1 MKVVR
6 LAWVLTLALMIMPP
20 TTVAQTLEQLWQQGE
35 TAQAQKKYPEA
46 ERIWRQII
54 QLDPN
59 SAVAFSNL
67 CAALFRQNKLDEALI
82 FCQKALALDPKLPE
96 TYNNLGNVLRVQKKL
111 TEAEE
116 MYRRAIELDDKYVR
130 AYNGLGIVLANQK
143 KLTEA
148 EEMYRR
154 ALALDDKDVDVY
166 YNLGNVLRA
175 QKKLTEAEEMYR
187 RALALDDKY
196 VDAYNNLGNVL
207 RDQKKLTE
215 AEEMYRRALALD
227 DKYVPAYNNLG
238 NVLYE
243 QKKLKEAEEMFR
255 RALALD
261 DQFVYAYYNLG
272 NVLSDQKKLTEEEM
286 FRRALAL
293 DDQFVDAYNN
303 LGNVL
308 RDQKKLTEAEEM
320 YRRALALDDQFVY
333 AYNNLGIVLRAQKKL
348 TEAEEMFRRALDLPD
363 DTTGTPTTAHTLAH
377 NNLGRLLQEQ
387 GKLEAAIAEFEKATK
402 IDPQYEFASNNL
414 QEARRLLSLQQQP
427 EQIIALNNT
436 KYLRQEDPLTRI
448 KRSIVKI
455 SVVFTGNAKGTAYG
469 TGYVV
474 KRRGTTVWIITNR
487 HVVVDR
493 DTEQRADNLEN
504 NLEVEPYYG
513 ENLPNLPR
521 DRAKAK
527 ISQITEPQENLD
539 LALLEVTGLP
549 DDISPLTFHQGEIN
563 PQTPISII
571 GHPESKDWSKYEAIT
586 IGIQSSSG
594 NLLIDVSLAV
604 GGSGSPV
611 FDQEMRVIGLMFKT
625 INESQIDSSGIGF
638 AYPIDR
644 VLQKLAQWQVVVP

>member
-67 CAALFRQNKLDEALI
+67 CAALFRQNKLDEAPI
-82 FCQKALALDPKLPE
+82 FCQKALALDPKLPG
-96 TYNNLGNVLRVQKKL
+96 TYNNLG
-111 TEAEE
+111 
-116 MYRRAIELDDKYVR
+116 
-130 AYNGLGIVLANQK
+130 IVLYNQK

-154 ALALDDKDVDVY
+154 ALALDDKNVYAYNGLGAVLANQKKLTEAEEMFRRAIALDDKYVGTY
-166 YNLGNVLRA
+166 YNLGIVLRD
-175 QKKLTEAEEMYR
+175 QKKLKEAEEMYR
-187 RALALDDKY
+187 RALALDDKD
-196 VDAYNNLGNVL
+196 VAVYNNLGL
-207 RDQKKLTE
+207 
-215 AEEMYRRALALD
+215 
-227 DKYVPAYNNLG
+227 
-238 NVLYE
+238 VLYN
-243 QKKLKEAEEMFR
+243 QKKLK
-255 RALALD
+255 
-261 DQFVYAYYNLG
+261 
-272 NVLSDQKKLTEEEM
+272 
-286 FRRALAL
+286 
-293 DDQFVDAYNN
+293 
-303 LGNVL
+303 
-308 RDQKKLTEAEEM
+308 
-320 YRRALALDDQFVY
+320 
-333 AYNNLGIVLRAQKKL
+333 
-348 TEAEEMFRRALDLPD
+348 EAEEMFRRALDLPD
-363 DTTGTPTTAHTLAH
+363 DTTGTPPTAHTIAH
-377 NNLGRLLQEQ
+377 NNLGLLLQEQ

-402 IDPQYEFASNNL
+402 IDPKYEFASNNL

-493 DTEQRADNLEN
+493 DTEQRGD

-521 DRAKAK
+521 DRVVAK
-527 ISQITEPQENLD
+527 IIYITQPQENLD

-549 DDISPLTFHQGEIN
+549 DDISPLTFHQGEIAPN
-563 PQTPISII
+563 TPISII

>member
-54 QLDPN
+54 QLYPN

-82 FCQKALALDPKLPE
+82 FCQKSLALDPKLPE
-96 TYNNLGNVLRVQKKL
+96 TYKNIGNVL
-111 TEAEE
+111 
-116 MYRRAIELDDKYVR
+116 YF
-130 AYNGLGIVLANQK
+130 QK

-154 ALALDDKDVDVY
+154 ALALDDKFVFAY
-166 YNLGNVLRA
+166 NNLGNVLRA
-175 QKKLTEAEEMYR
+175 QNKLTEAEEMYR
-187 RALALDDKY
+187 RAIALDDKFVFAY
-196 VDAYNNLGNVL
+196 NNLGNVLWDQNKLTEAEEMYRRAIALDDKFVYAYNGLGNVLRAQKKPTEAEEMYRRAIALDDKFVDAYNGLGNVLWDQNKLTEAEEMYRRAIALDDQYVYAYNGLGNVL

-215 AEEMYRRALALD
+215 AEEMYRRAIALD
-227 DKYVPAYNNLG
+227 DK
-238 NVLYE
+238 
-243 QKKLKEAEEMFR
+243 
-255 RALALD
+255 
-261 DQFVYAYYNLG
+261 FVYAYNGLG
-272 NVLSDQKKLTEEEM
+272 I
-286 FRRALAL
+286 
-293 DDQFVDAYNN
+293 
-303 LGNVL
+303 VL
-308 RDQKKLTEAEEM
+308 RAQNKLTEAEEM
-320 YRRALALDDQFVY
+320 YRRALS
-333 AYNNLGIVLRAQKKL
+333 
-348 TEAEEMFRRALDLPD
+348 LPD
-363 DTTGTPTTAHTLAH
+363 DTSATPTTAHTLAH
-377 NNLGRLLQEQ
+377 NNLGLLLQEQ

-402 IDPQYEFASNNL
+402 IDPKFEFAGNNL

-436 KYLRQEDPLTRI
+436 KYLPQEDRLTRI

-493 DTEQRADNLEN
+493 DTEQRGD

-521 DRAKAK
+521 DRVVAK

-625 INESQIDSSGIGF
+625 INESQIDSPGIGF

>member
-6 LAWVLTLALMIMPP
+6 LAWVLTLALVIMPP

-82 FCQKALALDPKLPE
+82 FCQKSLALDPKLPE
-96 TYNNLGNVLRVQKKL
+96 T
-111 TEAEE
+111 
-116 MYRRAIELDDKYVR
+116 
-130 AYNGLGIVLANQK
+130 YNGLGIVLANQK

-148 EEMYRR
+148 EEMFRR
-154 ALALDDKDVDVY
+154 ALALDDKYVRAY
-166 YNLGNVLRA
+166 NNLGNVLRA
-175 QKKLTEAEEMYR
+175 QKKLKEAEEMYR
-187 RALALDDKY
+187 RALALDDKF
-196 VDAYNNLGNVL
+196 VPAYYNLGNVL
-207 RDQKKLTE
+207 YDQKKLTE
-215 AEEMYRRALALD
+215 AEEMYRRAIALD
-227 DKYVPAYNNLG
+227 DK
-238 NVLYE
+238 
-243 QKKLKEAEEMFR
+243 
-255 RALALD
+255 
-261 DQFVYAYYNLG
+261 
-272 NVLSDQKKLTEEEM
+272 
-286 FRRALAL
+286 
-293 DDQFVDAYNN
+293 FVDAYNG

-308 RDQKKLTEAEEM
+308 WDQKKLTEAEEM
-320 YRRALALDDQFVY
+320 Y
-333 AYNNLGIVLRAQKKL
+333 
-348 TEAEEMFRRALDLPD
+348 RRALDLPD

-402 IDPQYEFASNNL
+402 IDPKFEFASNNL

-427 EQIIALNNT
+427 EQIIALNTT
-436 KYLRQEDPLTRI
+436 KYLPQEDPLTRI

-521 DRAKAK
+521 DRVVAK
-527 ISQITEPQENLD
+527 IIHITQPQENLD

>member
-6 LAWVLTLALMIMPP
+6 LALVLTLALMIMPP

-148 EEMYRR
+148 EEMFRR
-154 ALALDDKDVDVY
+154 ALALDDKYVFAY
-166 YNLGNVLRA
+166 IGLGNVLRA

-187 RALALDDKY
+187 RAIALDDKLVY
-196 VDAYNNLGNVL
+196 AYYGLGIVL
-207 RDQKKLTE
+207 SDQKKLTE

-227 DKYVPAYNNLG
+227 DKYV
-238 NVLYE
+238 
-243 QKKLKEAEEMFR
+243 F
-255 RALALD
+255 
-261 DQFVYAYYNLG
+261 AYYNLG
-272 NVLSDQKKLTEEEM
+272 NLLYDQKKLTEAEEM
-286 FRRALAL
+286 YRRAIAL
-293 DDQFVDAYNN
+293 DDKYVNAYNG
-303 LGNVL
+303 LGIVL

-320 YRRALALDDQFVY
+320 Y
-333 AYNNLGIVLRAQKKL
+333 
-348 TEAEEMFRRALDLPD
+348 RRALDLPD

-377 NNLGRLLQEQ
+377 NGLGLLLQEQ

-402 IDPQYEFASNNL
+402 IDPKFEFTRNNL
-414 QEARRLLSLQQQP
+414 QEAWRLLSLQQQP
-427 EQIIALNNT
+427 EQIIALNTT
-436 KYLRQEDPLTRI
+436 KYLPQEDPLTRI

-469 TGYVV
+469 TGYVI

-493 DTEQRADNLEN
+493 DTEQRGDNLEN

-521 DRAKAK
+521 DRAVAK

-549 DDISPLTFHQGEIN
+549 DDISPLTFHQGEIAPN
-563 PQTPISII
+563 TPISII

>member
-67 CAALFRQNKLDEALI
+67 CAALFGQNKIGEGLI
-82 FCQKALALDPKLPE
+82 FCQKAFDLAPKLPE
-96 TYNNLGNVLRVQKKL
+96 TS
-111 TEAEE
+111 
-116 MYRRAIELDDKYVR
+116 
-130 AYNGLGIVLANQK
+130 
-143 KLTEA
+143 
-148 EEMYRR
+148 
-154 ALALDDKDVDVY
+154 
-166 YNLGNVLRA
+166 YNLRA
-175 QKKLTEAEEMYR
+175 
-187 RALALDDKY
+187 
-196 VDAYNNLGNVL
+196 V
-207 RDQKKLTE
+207 
-215 AEEMYRRALALD
+215 
-227 DKYVPAYNNLG
+227 
-238 NVLYE
+238 
-243 QKKLKEAEEMFR
+243 
-255 RALALD
+255 
-261 DQFVYAYYNLG
+261 
-272 NVLSDQKKLTEEEM
+272 
-286 FRRALAL
+286 
-293 DDQFVDAYNN
+293 
-303 LGNVL
+303 
-308 RDQKKLTEAEEM
+308 
-320 YRRALALDDQFVY
+320 
-333 AYNNLGIVLRAQKKL
+333 
-348 TEAEEMFRRALDLPD
+348 
-363 DTTGTPTTAHTLAH
+363 AH
-377 NNLGRLLQEQ
+377 NDLGRLRQEQ
-387 GKLEAAIAEFEKATK
+387 GNLEAAIAEFEKATK

-436 KYLRQEDPLTRI
+436 EYLRQEDPLTRI

-521 DRAKAK
+521 DRLVAK
-527 ISQITEPQENLD
+527 IIHITQPQENLD

>member
-1 MKVVR
+1 M
-6 LAWVLTLALMIMPP
+6 
-20 TTVAQTLEQLWQQGE
+20 
-35 TAQAQKKYPEA
+35 
-46 ERIWRQII
+46 
-54 QLDPN
+54 
-59 SAVAFSNL
+59 
-67 CAALFRQNKLDEALI
+67 
-82 FCQKALALDPKLPE
+82 
-96 TYNNLGNVLRVQKKL
+96 
-111 TEAEE
+111 
-116 MYRRAIELDDKYVR
+116 
-130 AYNGLGIVLANQK
+130 
-143 KLTEA
+143 
-148 EEMYRR
+148 
-154 ALALDDKDVDVY
+154 
-166 YNLGNVLRA
+166 
-175 QKKLTEAEEMYR
+175 
-187 RALALDDKY
+187 
-196 VDAYNNLGNVL
+196 L

-215 AEEMYRRALALD
+215 AEEMYRRAL
-227 DKYVPAYNNLG
+227 
-238 NVLYE
+238 
-243 QKKLKEAEEMFR
+243 
-255 RALALD
+255 
-261 DQFVYAYYNLG
+261 
-272 NVLSDQKKLTEEEM
+272 
-286 FRRALAL
+286 
-293 DDQFVDAYNN
+293 
-303 LGNVL
+303 
-308 RDQKKLTEAEEM
+308 
-320 YRRALALDDQFVY
+320 
-333 AYNNLGIVLRAQKKL
+333 
-348 TEAEEMFRRALDLPD
+348 DLP
-363 DTTGTPTTAHTLAH
+363 DTTGTPTTTHTLAH

-402 IDPQYEFASNNL
+402 IDPKFEFTRNNL

-427 EQIIALNNT
+427 EQIIALNTT
-436 KYLRQEDPLTRI
+436 KYLPQEDPLTRI

-469 TGYVV
+469 TGYVI

-493 DTEQRADNLEN
+493 DTEQRGDNLEN

-521 DRAKAK
+521 DRAVAK

-644 VLQKLAQWQVVVP
+644 VLQKLAQWQVVVPWKNHLLPST

>member
-1 MKVVR
+1 MR

-96 TYNNLGNVLRVQKKL
+96 TYNNLGLVLYNQKKL

-116 MYRRAIELDDKYVR
+116 MYRRAIALDDKYVD
-130 AYNGLGIVLANQK
+130 AYYNLGNVLSDQK
-143 KLTEA
+143 KLKEA

-154 ALALDDKDVDVY
+154 ALALDDKFAPAY
-166 YNLGNVLRA
+166 YNLGNVLYN
-175 QKKLTEAEEMYR
+175 QKKPTEAEEMYRRALALHNKNVNAYIGLGNVLYDQKKPKEAEEMYR

-196 VDAYNNLGNVL
+196 VYAYYGLGVVL
-207 RDQKKLTE
+207 RAQKKLT
-215 AEEMYRRALALD
+215 
-227 DKYVPAYNNLG
+227 
-238 NVLYE
+238 
-243 QKKLKEAEEMFR
+243 EAEEMFR

-261 DQFVYAYYNLG
+261 DQYVF
-272 NVLSDQKKLTEEEM
+272 
-286 FRRALAL
+286 
-293 DDQFVDAYNN
+293 AYNN
-303 LGNVL
+303 LGVVL
-308 RDQKKLTEAEEM
+308 SDQKKLTEAEEM
-320 YRRALALDDQFVY
+320 YRRALALDDQSVF
-333 AYNNLGIVLRAQKKL
+333 AYNNLGNVLSDQKKL
-348 TEAEEMFRRALDLPD
+348 TEAEEMYRRALDLPD

-402 IDPQYEFASNNL
+402 IDPKFEFASNNL

-436 KYLRQEDPLTRI
+436 KYLPQEDPLTRI

-455 SVVFTGNAKGTAYG
+455 SVIFTGNAKGTAYG

-493 DTEQRADNLEN
+493 DTEQRGD

-521 DRAKAK
+521 DRVVAK
-527 ISQITEPQENLD
+527 IIHITQPQENLD

-563 PQTPISII
+563 PKTRISII

-604 GGSGSPV
+604 GASGSPV
-611 FDQEMRVIGLMFKT
+611 FDKEMRVIGLMVKT
-625 INESQIDSSGIGF
+625 ISESQIDSSGIGF

-644 VLQKLAQWQVVVP
+644 VLQKLAQWQVTVP

>member
-54 QLDPN
+54 QIDPN

-67 CAALFRQNKLDEALI
+67 CAALFRQNKLDEAPI
-82 FCQKALALDPKLPE
+82 FCQKALALDPKLPG
-96 TYNNLGNVLRVQKKL
+96 TYN
-111 TEAEE
+111 T
-116 MYRRAIELDDKYVR
+116 
-130 AYNGLGIVLANQK
+130 LGIVLYYQK

-154 ALALDDKDVDVY
+154 ALALDDKNVYAYNGLGAVLANQKKLTEAEEMFRRAIALDDKYVGTY
-166 YNLGNVLRA
+166 YNLGIVLRD
-175 QKKLTEAEEMYR
+175 QKKLKEAEEMYR
-187 RALALDDKY
+187 RALALDDKFVY
-196 VDAYNNLGNVL
+196 AYYGLGNVL
-207 RDQKKLTE
+207 WDQKKLKE

-227 DKYVPAYNNLG
+227 DKDVAVYNNLG
-238 NVLYE
+238 LVLYN
-243 QKKLKEAEEMFR
+243 QKKLK
-255 RALALD
+255 
-261 DQFVYAYYNLG
+261 
-272 NVLSDQKKLTEEEM
+272 
-286 FRRALAL
+286 
-293 DDQFVDAYNN
+293 
-303 LGNVL
+303 
-308 RDQKKLTEAEEM
+308 
-320 YRRALALDDQFVY
+320 
-333 AYNNLGIVLRAQKKL
+333 
-348 TEAEEMFRRALDLPD
+348 EAEEMFRRALDLPD
-363 DTTGTPTTAHTLAH
+363 DTTGTPPTAHTIAH
-377 NNLGRLLQEQ
+377 NNLGLLLQEQ

-402 IDPQYEFASNNL
+402 IDPKYEFASNNL

-493 DTEQRADNLEN
+493 DTEQRGD

-521 DRAKAK
+521 DRVVAK
-527 ISQITEPQENLD
+527 IIYITQPQENLD

-549 DDISPLTFHQGEIN
+549 DDISPLTFHQGEIAPN
-563 PQTPISII
+563 TPISII

>member
-67 CAALFRQNKLDEALI
+67 CAALFRQNKLDEAPI

-96 TYNNLGNVLRVQKKL
+96 TYNNLGIVLRAQKKLKEAEEMYRRAIALDDKYVDAYNNLGNVLADQKKL

-116 MYRRAIELDDKYVR
+116 MYRRAI
-130 AYNGLGIVLANQK
+130 
-143 KLTEA
+143 
-148 EEMYRR
+148 
-154 ALALDDKDVDVY
+154 ALDDQYVNAY
-166 YNLGNVLRA
+166 Y
-175 QKKLTEAEEMYR
+175 
-187 RALALDDKY
+187 
-196 VDAYNNLGNVL
+196 NLGNVL

-227 DKYVPAYNNLG
+227 DKYVYAYNNLG
-238 NVLYE
+238 IVL
-243 QKKLKEAEEMFR
+243 A
-255 RALALD
+255 
-261 DQFVYAYYNLG
+261 DQN
-272 NVLSDQKKLTEEEM
+272 
-286 FRRALAL
+286 
-293 DDQFVDAYNN
+293 
-303 LGNVL
+303 
-308 RDQKKLTEAEEM
+308 KLTEAEEM
-320 YRRALALDDQFVY
+320 YRRALALDDKDVD
-333 AYNNLGIVLRAQKKL
+333 AYNNLGNVLADQKKL
-348 TEAEEMFRRALDLPD
+348 TEAEEMYRRAIALDDKFVYAYNNLGLVLRDQKKLKEAEEMYRRALDLPD
-363 DTTGTPTTAHTLAH
+363 NTTGTPTTAHTLAH

-402 IDPQYEFASNNL
+402 IDPKFEFASNNL

-436 KYLRQEDPLTRI
+436 KYLPQEDPLTRI

-493 DTEQRADNLEN
+493 DTEQRGD

-521 DRAKAK
+521 DRVVAK
-527 ISQITEPQENLD
+527 IIHITQPEENLD

-563 PQTPISII
+563 PKTRISII

-625 INESQIDSSGIGF
+625 INESQIDSPGIGF

>member
-1 MKVVR
+1 MKVMR

-35 TAQAQKKYPEA
+35 TAQSQKKYPEA

-54 QLDPN
+54 QLEPN

-67 CAALFRQNKLDEALI
+67 CDALFRQNKLDEALI

-96 TYNNLGNVLRVQKKL
+96 TYNNLG
-111 TEAEE
+111 
-116 MYRRAIELDDKYVR
+116 I
-130 AYNGLGIVLANQK
+130 
-143 KLTEA
+143 
-148 EEMYRR
+148 
-154 ALALDDKDVDVY
+154 
-166 YNLGNVLRA
+166 VLRA

-196 VDAYNNLGNVL
+196 VYVYYNLGIVL
-207 RDQKKLTE
+207 YDQKKLTE
-215 AEEMYRRALALD
+215 AEEMYRRAL
-227 DKYVPAYNNLG
+227 
-238 NVLYE
+238 
-243 QKKLKEAEEMFR
+243 
-255 RALALD
+255 
-261 DQFVYAYYNLG
+261 
-272 NVLSDQKKLTEEEM
+272 
-286 FRRALAL
+286 
-293 DDQFVDAYNN
+293 
-303 LGNVL
+303 
-308 RDQKKLTEAEEM
+308 
-320 YRRALALDDQFVY
+320 
-333 AYNNLGIVLRAQKKL
+333 
-348 TEAEEMFRRALDLPD
+348 DLPD
-363 DTTGTPTTAHTLAH
+363 DTSATPTTAHTLAH

-402 IDPQYEFASNNL
+402 IDPKFEFASNNL

-436 KYLRQEDPLTRI
+436 KYLPQEDPLTPI

-493 DTEQRADNLEN
+493 DTEQRGD

-521 DRAKAK
+521 DRVVAK
-527 ISQITEPQENLD
+527 IIHITQPQENLD

-563 PQTPISII
+563 PKTRISII

-644 VLQKLAQWQVVVP
+644 VLQKLAQWQVIVP

>member
-1 MKVVR
+1 MKVIR
-6 LAWVLTLALMIMPP
+6 LALVLTLALMIMPP
-20 TTVAQTLEQLWQQGE
+20 TTVAPTLEQLWQQGE

-54 QLDPN
+54 QLEPN

-67 CAALFRQNKLDEALI
+67 CDALFRQNKLDEALI

-96 TYNNLGNVLRVQKKL
+96 TYKNIGNVL
-111 TEAEE
+111 
-116 MYRRAIELDDKYVR
+116 YF
-130 AYNGLGIVLANQK
+130 QK

-166 YNLGNVLRA
+166 NGLGTVLREQKKLTEAEKMYRRALALDDKDVYAYNGLGTVLYDQNKLTEAEEMYRRALALDDKFVSAYYNLGTVLRE

-187 RALALDDKY
+187 RALALDDKF
-196 VDAYNNLGNVL
+196 VDAYNGLGNVL
-207 RDQKKLTE
+207 YDQKKLTE
-215 AEEMYRRALALD
+215 AEKMY
-227 DKYVPAYNNLG
+227 
-238 NVLYE
+238 
-243 QKKLKEAEEMFR
+243 
-255 RALALD
+255 
-261 DQFVYAYYNLG
+261 
-272 NVLSDQKKLTEEEM
+272 
-286 FRRALAL
+286 
-293 DDQFVDAYNN
+293 
-303 LGNVL
+303 
-308 RDQKKLTEAEEM
+308 
-320 YRRALALDDQFVY
+320 
-333 AYNNLGIVLRAQKKL
+333 
-348 TEAEEMFRRALDLPD
+348 RRALDLPD
-363 DTTGTPTTAHTLAH
+363 DTTGTPTTTHTLAH

-402 IDPQYEFASNNL
+402 IDPKFGFASNNL

-436 KYLRQEDPLTRI
+436 EYLRQEDPLTRI

-493 DTEQRADNLEN
+493 DTEQRGD

-521 DRAKAK
+521 DRVVAK
-527 ISQITEPQENLD
+527 IIHITQPQENLD

-563 PQTPISII
+563 PKTRISII

-586 IGIQSSSG
+586 IGNDPNSG
-594 NLLIDVSLAV
+594 NLLIGVSLAV
-604 GGSGSPV
+604 GASGSPV
-611 FDQEMRVIGLMFKT
+611 FDREMRVIGLMFKT
-625 INESQIDSSGIGF
+625 ISESQIDSTGIGF

-644 VLQKLAQWQVVVP
+644 VLQKLAQWQVNVP

>member
-96 TYNNLGNVLRVQKKL
+96 TYKNIGNVL
-111 TEAEE
+111 
-116 MYRRAIELDDKYVR
+116 YF
-130 AYNGLGIVLANQK
+130 
-143 KLTEA
+143 
-148 EEMYRR
+148 
-154 ALALDDKDVDVY
+154 
-166 YNLGNVLRA
+166 

-196 VDAYNNLGNVL
+196 VYAYNNLGNVL
-207 RDQKKLTE
+207 YNQKKLKE
-215 AEEMYRRALALD
+215 AEEMYRRAL
-227 DKYVPAYNNLG
+227 
-238 NVLYE
+238 
-243 QKKLKEAEEMFR
+243 
-255 RALALD
+255 
-261 DQFVYAYYNLG
+261 
-272 NVLSDQKKLTEEEM
+272 
-286 FRRALAL
+286 
-293 DDQFVDAYNN
+293 
-303 LGNVL
+303 
-308 RDQKKLTEAEEM
+308 
-320 YRRALALDDQFVY
+320 
-333 AYNNLGIVLRAQKKL
+333 
-348 TEAEEMFRRALDLPD
+348 DLPD
-363 DTTGTPTTAHTLAH
+363 NTTGTPTTAHTLAH
-377 NNLGRLLQEQ
+377 NGLGLLLQEQ

-436 KYLRQEDPLTRI
+436 KYLPQEDPLTRI

-493 DTEQRADNLEN
+493 DTEQKGD

-521 DRAKAK
+521 DRVVAK
-527 ISQITEPQENLD
+527 IIHITQPQENLD

>member
-96 TYNNLGNVLRVQKKL
+96 TYKNIGNVLYFQKKL

-116 MYRRAIELDDKYVR
+116 MYRRALALDDKFVY
-130 AYNGLGIVLANQK
+130 AYNNLGNVLSDQK

-166 YNLGNVLRA
+166 
-175 QKKLTEAEEMYR
+175 
-187 RALALDDKY
+187 
-196 VDAYNNLGNVL
+196 NNLGNVL
-207 RDQKKLTE
+207 RDQKKLKE
-215 AEEMYRRALALD
+215 AEEMYRRAL
-227 DKYVPAYNNLG
+227 
-238 NVLYE
+238 
-243 QKKLKEAEEMFR
+243 
-255 RALALD
+255 
-261 DQFVYAYYNLG
+261 
-272 NVLSDQKKLTEEEM
+272 S
-286 FRRALAL
+286 
-293 DDQFVDAYNN
+293 
-303 LGNVL
+303 
-308 RDQKKLTEAEEM
+308 
-320 YRRALALDDQFVY
+320 
-333 AYNNLGIVLRAQKKL
+333 
-348 TEAEEMFRRALDLPD
+348 LPD
-363 DTTGTPTTAHTLAH
+363 DTSATPTTAHTVAH
-377 NNLGRLLQEQ
+377 NNLGLLLQEQ
-387 GKLEAAIAEFEKATK
+387 GNLEAAIAEFEKATK
-402 IDPQYEFASNNL
+402 IDPKFEFASNNL

-436 KYLRQEDPLTRI
+436 EYLRQEDPLTRI

-493 DTEQRADNLEN
+493 DTEQRGD

-521 DRAKAK
+521 DRVVAK
-527 ISQITEPQENLD
+527 IIHITQPQENLD

>member
-6 LAWVLTLALMIMPP
+6 LALVLTLALMIMPP

-148 EEMYRR
+148 EEMFRR
-154 ALALDDKDVDVY
+154 ALALDDKYVFAY
-166 YNLGNVLRA
+166 IGLGNVLRA

-187 RALALDDKY
+187 RAL
-196 VDAYNNLGNVL
+196 
-207 RDQKKLTE
+207 
-215 AEEMYRRALALD
+215 
-227 DKYVPAYNNLG
+227 
-238 NVLYE
+238 
-243 QKKLKEAEEMFR
+243 
-255 RALALD
+255 
-261 DQFVYAYYNLG
+261 
-272 NVLSDQKKLTEEEM
+272 
-286 FRRALAL
+286 
-293 DDQFVDAYNN
+293 
-303 LGNVL
+303 
-308 RDQKKLTEAEEM
+308 
-320 YRRALALDDQFVY
+320 
-333 AYNNLGIVLRAQKKL
+333 
-348 TEAEEMFRRALDLPD
+348 DLP
-363 DTTGTPTTAHTLAH
+363 DTTGTPTTTHTLAH

-402 IDPQYEFASNNL
+402 IDPKFEFTRNNL
-414 QEARRLLSLQQQP
+414 QEAWRLLSLQQQP
-427 EQIIALNNT
+427 EQIIALNTT
-436 KYLRQEDPLTRI
+436 KYLPQEDPLTRI

-469 TGYVV
+469 TGYVI

-493 DTEQRADNLEN
+493 DTEQRGDNLEN

-521 DRAKAK
+521 DRAVAK

-549 DDISPLTFHQGEIN
+549 DDISPLTFHQGEIAPN
-563 PQTPISII
+563 TPISII

>member
-54 QLDPN
+54 QLEPN

-96 TYNNLGNVLRVQKKL
+96 TYKNIGNVL
-111 TEAEE
+111 
-116 MYRRAIELDDKYVR
+116 YF
-130 AYNGLGIVLANQK
+130 QK

-154 ALALDDKDVDVY
+154 ALALDDKFVNAY
-166 YNLGNVLRA
+166 YNLGNVLRD

-187 RALALDDKY
+187 RALALDDKF

-227 DKYVPAYNNLG
+227 DK
-238 NVLYE
+238 
-243 QKKLKEAEEMFR
+243 
-255 RALALD
+255 
-261 DQFVYAYYNLG
+261 FVNAYYNLG
-272 NVLSDQKKLTEEEM
+272 LVL
-286 FRRALAL
+286 
-293 DDQFVDAYNN
+293 Y
-303 LGNVL
+303 
-308 RDQKKLTEAEEM
+308 DQKKLTEAEEM
-320 YRRALALDDQFVY
+320 YRRALALDDKYVY
-333 AYNNLGIVLRAQKKL
+333 AYNNLGNVLSDQKKL
-348 TEAEEMFRRALDLPD
+348 TEAEEMYRRALDLPD

-377 NNLGRLLQEQ
+377 NGLGLLLQEQ

-402 IDPQYEFASNNL
+402 IDPKFEFASNNL

-436 KYLRQEDPLTRI
+436 KYLPQEDPLTRI

-493 DTEQRADNLEN
+493 DTEQRGD

-521 DRAKAK
+521 DRVVAK
-527 ISQITEPQENLD
+527 IIHITQPQENLD

-644 VLQKLAQWQVVVP
+644 VLQKLAQWQVTVP

>member
-96 TYNNLGNVLRVQKKL
+96 TYKNIGNVL
-111 TEAEE
+111 
-116 MYRRAIELDDKYVR
+116 YF
-130 AYNGLGIVLANQK
+130 
-143 KLTEA
+143 
-148 EEMYRR
+148 
-154 ALALDDKDVDVY
+154 
-166 YNLGNVLRA
+166 

-207 RDQKKLTE
+207 RDQKKLKEAEEMYRRAIALDDKYVYAYYGLGNVLWDQKKLTE
-215 AEEMYRRALALD
+215 AEEMYRRAIALD
-227 DKYVPAYNNLG
+227 DK
-238 NVLYE
+238 
-243 QKKLKEAEEMFR
+243 
-255 RALALD
+255 
-261 DQFVYAYYNLG
+261 
-272 NVLSDQKKLTEEEM
+272 
-286 FRRALAL
+286 
-293 DDQFVDAYNN
+293 FVDAYYG

-320 YRRALALDDQFVY
+320 YRRALALDDNYVY
-333 AYNNLGIVLRAQKKL
+333 AYYCLGNVLWEQKKL
-348 TEAEEMFRRALDLPD
+348 TEAEEMYRRALALDDKYVNAYNGLGNVLSDQKKLTEAEEMYRRALEVDDKYVHAYNNLGNVLYDQKKLKEAEEMYRRALDLPD
-363 DTTGTPTTAHTLAH
+363 DTTGTPTTAHTAAH
-377 NNLGRLLQEQ
+377 NGLGLLLQEQ

-402 IDPQYEFASNNL
+402 IDPKFEFASNNL

-436 KYLRQEDPLTRI
+436 EYLRQEDPLTRI

-493 DTEQRADNLEN
+493 DTEQRGD

-521 DRAKAK
+521 DRVVAK
-527 ISQITEPQENLD
+527 IIHITEPQENLD

-644 VLQKLAQWQVVVP
+644 VLQKLAQWQVAVP

>member
-67 CAALFRQNKLDEALI
+67 CAALFLQNKLDEALI

-96 TYNNLGNVLRVQKKL
+96 TYKNIGNVLYFQKKL

-116 MYRRAIELDDKYVR
+116 MY
-130 AYNGLGIVLANQK
+130 
-143 KLTEA
+143 
-148 EEMYRR
+148 
-154 ALALDDKDVDVY
+154 
-166 YNLGNVLRA
+166 
-175 QKKLTEAEEMYR
+175 
-187 RALALDDKY
+187 
-196 VDAYNNLGNVL
+196 
-207 RDQKKLTE
+207 
-215 AEEMYRRALALD
+215 
-227 DKYVPAYNNLG
+227 
-238 NVLYE
+238 
-243 QKKLKEAEEMFR
+243 
-255 RALALD
+255 
-261 DQFVYAYYNLG
+261 
-272 NVLSDQKKLTEEEM
+272 
-286 FRRALAL
+286 
-293 DDQFVDAYNN
+293 
-303 LGNVL
+303 
-308 RDQKKLTEAEEM
+308 
-320 YRRALALDDQFVY
+320 
-333 AYNNLGIVLRAQKKL
+333 
-348 TEAEEMFRRALDLPD
+348 RRALDLPD
-363 DTTGTPTTAHTLAH
+363 DTTGTPTTAHTAAH
-377 NNLGRLLQEQ
+377 NGLGLLLQEQ

-402 IDPQYEFASNNL
+402 IDPKFEFASNNL

-427 EQIIALNNT
+427 EQIIALNTT
-436 KYLRQEDPLTRI
+436 KYLPQEDPLTRI

-493 DTEQRADNLEN
+493 DTEQRGDNLEN

-521 DRAKAK
+521 DRVVAK

>member
-1 MKVVR
+1 MLLYKDR
-6 LAWVLTLALMIMPP
+6 LKTFARGL
-20 TTVAQTLEQLWQQGE
+20 LEQLWQQGE

-116 MYRRAIELDDKYVR
+116 MYRRALALDDKYVR
-130 AYNGLGIVLANQK
+130 AYNGLGIVLRAQK
-143 KLTEA
+143 KLTEAEEMFRRALALDDKYVYAYNNLGNVLRAQKKLKEA

-166 YNLGNVLRA
+166 NNLGNVLRDQKKLKEAEEMYRRALALDDQYVPAYNNLGNVLRA

-187 RALALDDKY
+187 RALALDDQS
-196 VDAYNNLGNVL
+196 VFAYN
-207 RDQKKLTE
+207 
-215 AEEMYRRALALD
+215 
-227 DKYVPAYNNLG
+227 
-238 NVLYE
+238 
-243 QKKLKEAEEMFR
+243 
-255 RALALD
+255 
-261 DQFVYAYYNLG
+261 NLG
-272 NVLSDQKKLTEEEM
+272 NVLSDQKKLTE
-286 FRRALAL
+286 
-293 DDQFVDAYNN
+293 
-303 LGNVL
+303 
-308 RDQKKLTEAEEM
+308 AEEM
-320 YRRALALDDQFVY
+320 Y
-333 AYNNLGIVLRAQKKL
+333 
-348 TEAEEMFRRALDLPD
+348 RRALDLPD

-377 NNLGRLLQEQ
+377 NGLGLLLQEQ

-436 KYLRQEDPLTRI
+436 EYLRQEDPLTRI

-521 DRAKAK
+521 DRVVAK

-549 DDISPLTFHQGEIN
+549 DDISPLTFHQGEIAPN
-563 PQTPISII
+563 TPISII

>member
-96 TYNNLGNVLRVQKKL
+96 TYNNLGNVLYDQKKLKEAEEMYRRAIALDDKYVGAYNNLGVVLRAQKKL

-116 MYRRAIELDDKYVR
+116 MYRRAIALDDKYVN
-130 AYNGLGIVLANQK
+130 AYYNLGNVLYNQN

-166 YNLGNVLRA
+166 NNLGVVLRA

-196 VDAYNNLGNVL
+196 VRAYYNLGKVL
-207 RDQKKLTE
+207 YDQKKLTE
-215 AEEMYRRALALD
+215 AEEMYRRAIALD
-227 DKYVPAYNNLG
+227 DKYVSAYNNLG
-238 NVLYE
+238 NVLYD
-243 QKKLKEAEEMFR
+243 QKKLK
-255 RALALD
+255 
-261 DQFVYAYYNLG
+261 
-272 NVLSDQKKLTEEEM
+272 
-286 FRRALAL
+286 
-293 DDQFVDAYNN
+293 
-303 LGNVL
+303 
-308 RDQKKLTEAEEM
+308 EAEEM
-320 YRRALALDDQFVY
+320 YRRALALDDKDVY
-333 AYNNLGIVLRAQKKL
+333 AYNNLGLVLSDQKKL
-348 TEAEEMFRRALDLPD
+348 TEAEEMYRRALDLPD

-377 NNLGRLLQEQ
+377 NGLGLLLQEQ

-402 IDPQYEFASNNL
+402 IDPKYEFASNNL

-436 KYLRQEDPLTRI
+436 KYLPQEDRLTRI

-493 DTEQRADNLEN
+493 DTEQRGD

-521 DRAKAK
+521 DRAVAK
-527 ISQITEPQENLD
+527 IIHITQPQENLD

-644 VLQKLAQWQVVVP
+644 ILQKLAQWQVAVP

>member
-1 MKVVR
+1 MKVMR

-35 TAQAQKKYPEA
+35 TAQSQKKYPEA

-54 QLDPN
+54 QLEPN

-67 CAALFRQNKLDEALI
+67 CDALFRQNKLDEALI
-82 FCQKALALDPKLPE
+82 FCQKSLALDPKLPE
-96 TYNNLGNVLRVQKKL
+96 TYKNIGNVLYLQKKL

-116 MYRRAIELDDKYVR
+116 MYRRAI
-130 AYNGLGIVLANQK
+130 
-143 KLTEA
+143 
-148 EEMYRR
+148 
-154 ALALDDKDVDVY
+154 
-166 YNLGNVLRA
+166 
-175 QKKLTEAEEMYR
+175 
-187 RALALDDKY
+187 ALDDKY
-196 VDAYNNLGNVL
+196 VDAYNGLGNVL
-207 RDQKKLTE
+207 AD
-215 AEEMYRRALALD
+215 
-227 DKYVPAYNNLG
+227 
-238 NVLYE
+238 
-243 QKKLKEAEEMFR
+243 QKKLKEAEEM
-255 RALALD
+255 
-261 DQFVYAYYNLG
+261 Y
-272 NVLSDQKKLTEEEM
+272 
-286 FRRALAL
+286 
-293 DDQFVDAYNN
+293 
-303 LGNVL
+303 
-308 RDQKKLTEAEEM
+308 
-320 YRRALALDDQFVY
+320 
-333 AYNNLGIVLRAQKKL
+333 
-348 TEAEEMFRRALDLPD
+348 RRALDLPD

-402 IDPQYEFASNNL
+402 IDPKFEFASNNL

-436 KYLRQEDPLTRI
+436 KYLPQEDPLTRI

-493 DTEQRADNLEN
+493 DTEQRGD

-521 DRAKAK
+521 DRVVAK
-527 ISQITEPQENLD
+527 IIHITQPQENLD

-563 PQTPISII
+563 PKTRISII

-625 INESQIDSSGIGF
+625 INESQIDSPGIGF

>member
-67 CAALFRQNKLDEALI
+67 CAALFRQNKLDEAPI

-130 AYNGLGIVLANQK
+130 AYNGLGAVLANQK
-143 KLTEA
+143 KLTEAEEMFRRAIALDDKYVGTYYNLGIVLRDQKKLKEAEEMYRRALALDDKFVYAYYGLGNVLWDQKKLKEA

-154 ALALDDKDVDVY
+154 ALALDDKDVAV
-166 YNLGNVLRA
+166 
-175 QKKLTEAEEMYR
+175 
-187 RALALDDKY
+187 
-196 VDAYNNLGNVL
+196 YNNLGL
-207 RDQKKLTE
+207 
-215 AEEMYRRALALD
+215 
-227 DKYVPAYNNLG
+227 
-238 NVLYE
+238 VLYN
-243 QKKLKEAEEMFR
+243 QKKLK
-255 RALALD
+255 
-261 DQFVYAYYNLG
+261 
-272 NVLSDQKKLTEEEM
+272 
-286 FRRALAL
+286 
-293 DDQFVDAYNN
+293 
-303 LGNVL
+303 
-308 RDQKKLTEAEEM
+308 
-320 YRRALALDDQFVY
+320 
-333 AYNNLGIVLRAQKKL
+333 
-348 TEAEEMFRRALDLPD
+348 EAEEMFRRALDLPD
-363 DTTGTPTTAHTLAH
+363 DTTGTPPTAHTIAH
-377 NNLGRLLQEQ
+377 NNLGLLLQEQ

-402 IDPQYEFASNNL
+402 IDPKYEFASNNL

-493 DTEQRADNLEN
+493 DTEQRGD

-521 DRAKAK
+521 DRVVAK
-527 ISQITEPQENLD
+527 IIYITQPQENLD

-549 DDISPLTFHQGEIN
+549 DDISPLTFHQGEIAPN
-563 PQTPISII
+563 TPISII

>member
-35 TAQAQKKYPEA
+35 TAQAQKKYLEA

-67 CAALFRQNKLDEALI
+67 CAALFRQNKLDEAPI

-96 TYNNLGNVLRVQKKL
+96 TYNNLGNVLYNQKKL

-116 MYRRAIELDDKYVR
+116 MYRRAIALDDQYVPAYYNLGNVLYDQKKLKEAEEMYRRALALDDKYVS
-130 AYNGLGIVLANQK
+130 AYNNLGNVLYDQK
-143 KLTEA
+143 KLKEA

-154 ALALDDKDVDVY
+154 ALALDDKDVYAY
-166 YNLGNVLRA
+166 Y
-175 QKKLTEAEEMYR
+175 
-187 RALALDDKY
+187 
-196 VDAYNNLGNVL
+196 NLGNVL

-215 AEEMYRRALALD
+215 AEEMYRRAL
-227 DKYVPAYNNLG
+227 
-238 NVLYE
+238 
-243 QKKLKEAEEMFR
+243 
-255 RALALD
+255 
-261 DQFVYAYYNLG
+261 
-272 NVLSDQKKLTEEEM
+272 
-286 FRRALAL
+286 
-293 DDQFVDAYNN
+293 
-303 LGNVL
+303 
-308 RDQKKLTEAEEM
+308 
-320 YRRALALDDQFVY
+320 
-333 AYNNLGIVLRAQKKL
+333 
-348 TEAEEMFRRALDLPD
+348 DLPD

-377 NNLGRLLQEQ
+377 NGLGLLLQEQ

-402 IDPQYEFASNNL
+402 IDPKFEFASNNL

-436 KYLRQEDPLTRI
+436 EYLPQEDPLTRI

-493 DTEQRADNLEN
+493 DTEQRGD

-521 DRAKAK
+521 DRVVAK

>member
-67 CAALFRQNKLDEALI
+67 CAALFRQNKLYEAPI

-96 TYNNLGNVLRVQKKL
+96 TYYNLGNVLSDQKKL

-116 MYRRAIELDDKYVR
+116 MYRRTIELDDKYVY
-130 AYNGLGIVLANQK
+130 AYNNLGNVLYNQK

-154 ALALDDKDVDVY
+154 ALALDDKNVNA
-166 YNLGNVLRA
+166 YNGLGNVLYD
-175 QKKLTEAEEMYR
+175 QKKLTEAEEMFR
-187 RALALDDKY
+187 RAIALDDQY
-196 VDAYNNLGNVL
+196 VHAYNGLGNVL
-207 RDQKKLTE
+207 YDQKKLTE
-215 AEEMYRRALALD
+215 AEEMYRRAL
-227 DKYVPAYNNLG
+227 
-238 NVLYE
+238 
-243 QKKLKEAEEMFR
+243 
-255 RALALD
+255 
-261 DQFVYAYYNLG
+261 
-272 NVLSDQKKLTEEEM
+272 
-286 FRRALAL
+286 
-293 DDQFVDAYNN
+293 
-303 LGNVL
+303 
-308 RDQKKLTEAEEM
+308 
-320 YRRALALDDQFVY
+320 
-333 AYNNLGIVLRAQKKL
+333 
-348 TEAEEMFRRALDLPD
+348 DLP
-363 DTTGTPTTAHTLAH
+363 DTTGTLTTAHTLAH
-377 NNLGRLLQEQ
+377 NNLGLLLQEQ

-402 IDPQYEFASNNL
+402 IDPKFEFASNNL

-493 DTEQRADNLEN
+493 DTEQRGDNLEN

>member
-1 MKVVR
+1 MKVMR

-35 TAQAQKKYPEA
+35 TAQAEKKYPEA

-82 FCQKALALDPKLPE
+82 FCQKSLALDPKLPE
-96 TYNNLGNVLRVQKKL
+96 TYNNLGNVLSDQKKL

-116 MYRRAIELDDKYVR
+116 MYRRALALDDKYVN
-130 AYNGLGIVLANQK
+130 AYNNLGNVLSEQKKLKEAEEMYRRALALDDQSVPAHNNLGNVLRDQKKLTEAEEMYRKALALDDQYVPAYYNLGNVLYDQK

-154 ALALDDKDVDVY
+154 ALALDDKDVDAY
-166 YNLGNVLRA
+166 NNLGIVLSD
-175 QKKLTEAEEMYR
+175 QKKLKEAEEMYR

-196 VDAYNNLGNVL
+196 VNAYNNLGI
-207 RDQKKLTE
+207 
-215 AEEMYRRALALD
+215 
-227 DKYVPAYNNLG
+227 
-238 NVLYE
+238 VLYD
-243 QKKLKEAEEMFR
+243 QKKLKEAEEM
-255 RALALD
+255 
-261 DQFVYAYYNLG
+261 Y
-272 NVLSDQKKLTEEEM
+272 
-286 FRRALAL
+286 
-293 DDQFVDAYNN
+293 
-303 LGNVL
+303 
-308 RDQKKLTEAEEM
+308 
-320 YRRALALDDQFVY
+320 
-333 AYNNLGIVLRAQKKL
+333 
-348 TEAEEMFRRALDLPD
+348 RRALDLPD

-377 NNLGRLLQEQ
+377 NGLGLLLQEQ

-436 KYLRQEDPLTRI
+436 EYLPQEDPLTRI

-469 TGYVV
+469 TGYVI

-493 DTEQRADNLEN
+493 DTEQRGD

-521 DRAKAK
+521 DRVVAK
-527 ISQITEPQENLD
+527 IIHITQPQENLD

-549 DDISPLTFHQGEIN
+549 DDISPLTFHQGKIAAE
-563 PQTPISII
+563 TRISII

-586 IGIQSSSG
+586 IGNDPNSG
-594 NLLIDVSLAV
+594 NLLIAVSLAV
-604 GGSGSPV
+604 GASGSPV
-611 FDQEMRVIGLMFKT
+611 FDREMRVIGLMFKT
-625 INESQIDSSGIGF
+625 INESQIDSPGIGF

>member
-54 QLDPN
+54 QIDPN

-67 CAALFRQNKLDEALI
+67 CAALFRQNKLDEAPI

-96 TYNNLGNVLRVQKKL
+96 TYNNLG
-111 TEAEE
+111 
-116 MYRRAIELDDKYVR
+116 
-130 AYNGLGIVLANQK
+130 IVLANQK

-148 EEMYRR
+148 EEMF
-154 ALALDDKDVDVY
+154 
-166 YNLGNVLRA
+166 
-175 QKKLTEAEEMYR
+175 R

-196 VDAYNNLGNVL
+196 V
-207 RDQKKLTE
+207 
-215 AEEMYRRALALD
+215 
-227 DKYVPAYNNLG
+227 
-238 NVLYE
+238 
-243 QKKLKEAEEMFR
+243 
-255 RALALD
+255 
-261 DQFVYAYYNLG
+261 
-272 NVLSDQKKLTEEEM
+272 
-286 FRRALAL
+286 
-293 DDQFVDAYNN
+293 
-303 LGNVL
+303 
-308 RDQKKLTEAEEM
+308 
-320 YRRALALDDQFVY
+320 Y
-333 AYNNLGIVLRAQKKL
+333 AYNNLGLVLSDQKKL

-363 DTTGTPTTAHTLAH
+363 DTTGTPTTAHTLAYNNLGNVLYDQKKLKEAEEMYRRAIALDDQYVYAYNGLGNVLRDQKKLTEAEEMYRRALALDDQYVHAYNGLGNVLSDQKKLTEAEEMYRRALALDDKFVGAYNNLGNVLSDQKKLTEAEEMYRRALDLPDTTGTPTTTHTLAH

-402 IDPQYEFASNNL
+402 IDPKFEFASNNL

-427 EQIIALNNT
+427 EQIIALNTT
-436 KYLRQEDPLTRI
+436 KYLPQEDPLTRI

-487 HVVVDR
+487 HVVVDG
-493 DTEQRADNLEN
+493 DTEQRGD

-521 DRAKAK
+521 DRVVAK
-527 ISQITEPQENLD
+527 IIHITQPQENLD

>member
-67 CAALFRQNKLDEALI
+67 CAALFRQNKLDEAPI

-96 TYNNLGNVLRVQKKL
+96 TYYNLGNVLYDQKKL

-116 MYRRAIELDDKYVR
+116 MYRRAIELDDKYVYAYNNLGNVLR
-130 AYNGLGIVLANQK
+130 DQNKLTEAEEMFRRAIALDDKDVDVYYNLGIVLADQKKLTEAEEMFRRALALDDKFVYAYNGLGNVLRDQK
-143 KLTEA
+143 KLKEA

-154 ALALDDKDVDVY
+154 ALALDDKFVY
-166 YNLGNVLRA
+166 AYNGLGNVLW
-175 QKKLTEAEEMYR
+175 
-187 RALALDDKY
+187 
-196 VDAYNNLGNVL
+196 
-207 RDQKKLTE
+207 DQKKLTE
-215 AEEMYRRALALD
+215 AEEMYRRAL
-227 DKYVPAYNNLG
+227 
-238 NVLYE
+238 
-243 QKKLKEAEEMFR
+243 
-255 RALALD
+255 
-261 DQFVYAYYNLG
+261 
-272 NVLSDQKKLTEEEM
+272 
-286 FRRALAL
+286 
-293 DDQFVDAYNN
+293 
-303 LGNVL
+303 
-308 RDQKKLTEAEEM
+308 
-320 YRRALALDDQFVY
+320 
-333 AYNNLGIVLRAQKKL
+333 
-348 TEAEEMFRRALDLPD
+348 DLPD
-363 DTTGTPTTAHTLAH
+363 DTTGIPTTAHTAAH

-402 IDPQYEFASNNL
+402 IDPKFEFTRNNL

-436 KYLRQEDPLTRI
+436 KYLPQEDPLTRI

-563 PQTPISII
+563 PKTPISII

-604 GGSGSPV
+604 GASGSPV

-644 VLQKLAQWQVVVP
+644 VLQKLAQWQVAVP

>member
-148 EEMYRR
+148 EEMFRR
-154 ALALDDKDVDVY
+154 ALALDDKYVFAY
-166 YNLGNVLRA
+166 IGLGNVLRA

-187 RALALDDKY
+187 RALALDDKD
-196 VDAYNNLGNVL
+196 VDAYNNLGNLLYDQKKLTEAEEMYRKALALDDKFVFAYYNLGNVL

-215 AEEMYRRALALD
+215 AEEMYR
-227 DKYVPAYNNLG
+227 K
-238 NVLYE
+238 
-243 QKKLKEAEEMFR
+243 
-255 RALALD
+255 ALALD
-261 DQFVYAYYNLG
+261 DQYVN
-272 NVLSDQKKLTEEEM
+272 
-286 FRRALAL
+286 
-293 DDQFVDAYNN
+293 AYNN
-303 LGNVL
+303 LGIVL
-308 RDQKKLTEAEEM
+308 ANQKKLTEAEEM
-320 YRRALALDDQFVY
+320 YRRALALDDKLAP
-333 AYNNLGIVLRAQKKL
+333 AYIGLGNVLRAQKKL
-348 TEAEEMFRRALDLPD
+348 TEAEEMYRRALDLPD
-363 DTTGTPTTAHTLAH
+363 TTGTPTTTHTLAH

-402 IDPQYEFASNNL
+402 IDPKFEFTRNNL

-436 KYLRQEDPLTRI
+436 EYLRQEDPLTRI

-487 HVVVDR
+487 HVVVDG
-493 DTEQRADNLEN
+493 DTEQRGD

-521 DRAKAK
+521 DRVVAK
-527 ISQITEPQENLD
+527 IIHITEPQENLD

-625 INESQIDSSGIGF
+625 INESQIDSPGIGF

>member
-67 CAALFRQNKLDEALI
+67 CDALFRQNKLDEARI

-96 TYNNLGNVLRVQKKL
+96 TYKN
-111 TEAEE
+111 
-116 MYRRAIELDDKYVR
+116 I
-130 AYNGLGIVLANQK
+130 
-143 KLTEA
+143 
-148 EEMYRR
+148 
-154 ALALDDKDVDVY
+154 
-166 YNLGNVLRA
+166 
-175 QKKLTEAEEMYR
+175 
-187 RALALDDKY
+187 
-196 VDAYNNLGNVL
+196 
-207 RDQKKLTE
+207 
-215 AEEMYRRALALD
+215 
-227 DKYVPAYNNLG
+227 G
-238 NVLYE
+238 NVLYF

-255 RALALD
+255 RAIALD
-261 DQFVYAYYNLG
+261 DKDVLAYNNLGNALKDQGKLPEAIEMYQQAIKLDPKFVLAYYNLG
-272 NVLSDQKKLTEEEM
+272 IALQRQRQGKLPEKIEMYRQAIKRNPKFVLAYYNLGI
-286 FRRALAL
+286 ALADQGKLPEAIEMYQQAIKL
-293 DDQFVDAYNN
+293 DPKFVDAYYNLGIALADQGKLPEAIEMYRQAIKLDPKFVDAYNN
-303 LGNVL
+303 LGI
-308 RDQKKLTEAEEM
+308 
-320 YRRALALDDQFVY
+320 ALADQGKLPEAIKMYQQAIKLDPKFVD
-333 AYNNLGIVLRAQKKL
+333 AYNNLGI
-348 TEAEEMFRRALDLPD
+348 ALAD
-363 DTTGTPTTAHTLAH
+363 
-377 NNLGRLLQEQ
+377 Q
-387 GKLEAAIAEFEKATK
+387 GKLPEAIEMYQKALSLRLDLDVLYREENELYELSQDQHQEGGVEAIAEFEKARQ
-402 IDPQYEFASNNL
+402 IDLKLEFTRNNL

-436 KYLRQEDPLTRI
+436 KYLPQEDPLTPI

-493 DTEQRADNLEN
+493 DTEQRGD

-521 DRAKAK
+521 DRVVAK
-527 ISQITEPQENLD
+527 IIHITQPQENLD

-549 DDISPLTFHQGEIN
+549 DDISPLTFHQGEIAAK
-563 PQTPISII
+563 TRISII
-571 GHPESKDWSKYEAIT
+571 GHPESKDWSSYEAIT

-604 GGSGSPV
+604 GASGSPV
-611 FDQEMRVIGLMFKT
+611 FDREMRVIGLMFRT
-625 INESQIDSSGIGF
+625 ISESQIDSSGFGL

-644 VLQKLAQWQVVVP
+644 VLQKLAQWQVILP

>member
-1 MKVVR
+1 
-6 LAWVLTLALMIMPP
+6 
-20 TTVAQTLEQLWQQGE
+20 
-35 TAQAQKKYPEA
+35 
-46 ERIWRQII
+46 
-54 QLDPN
+54 
-59 SAVAFSNL
+59 
-67 CAALFRQNKLDEALI
+67 
-82 FCQKALALDPKLPE
+82 
-96 TYNNLGNVLRVQKKL
+96 LGNVLAVQKKL
-111 TEAEE
+111 KEAEE
-116 MYRRAIELDDKYVR
+116 MYRRAIALDDKFVY
-130 AYNGLGIVLANQK
+130 AYNGLGNVLAVQK
-143 KLTEA
+143 KLKEA

-154 ALALDDKDVDVY
+154 AI
-166 YNLGNVLRA
+166 
-175 QKKLTEAEEMYR
+175 
-187 RALALDDKY
+187 ALDDKY

-207 RDQKKLTE
+207 RAQKKLKE

-227 DKYVPAYNNLG
+227 DKLAPAYIGLG
-238 NVLYE
+238 NVLYD
-243 QKKLKEAEEMFR
+243 QKKLKEAEEM
-255 RALALD
+255 
-261 DQFVYAYYNLG
+261 Y
-272 NVLSDQKKLTEEEM
+272 
-286 FRRALAL
+286 
-293 DDQFVDAYNN
+293 
-303 LGNVL
+303 
-308 RDQKKLTEAEEM
+308 
-320 YRRALALDDQFVY
+320 
-333 AYNNLGIVLRAQKKL
+333 
-348 TEAEEMFRRALDLPD
+348 RRALDLPD
-363 DTTGTPTTAHTLAH
+363 DTTGIPTTAHISAH

-402 IDPQYEFASNNL
+402 IDPKFEFASNNL

-436 KYLRQEDPLTRI
+436 KYLPQEDPLTRI

-493 DTEQRADNLEN
+493 DTEQKGD

-521 DRAKAK
+521 DRVVAK
-527 ISQITEPQENLD
+527 IIHITQPQENLD

-563 PQTPISII
+563 PETPISII

>member
-1 MKVVR
+1 MR

-96 TYNNLGNVLRVQKKL
+96 TYNNLGLVLYNQKKL

-116 MYRRAIELDDKYVR
+116 MYRRAIALDDKNVY
-130 AYNGLGIVLANQK
+130 AYNGLGAVLANQK

-154 ALALDDKDVDVY
+154 AI
-166 YNLGNVLRA
+166 
-175 QKKLTEAEEMYR
+175 
-187 RALALDDKY
+187 ALDDKY
-196 VDAYNNLGNVL
+196 VG
-207 RDQKKLTE
+207 T
-215 AEEMYRRALALD
+215 
-227 DKYVPAYNNLG
+227 
-238 NVLYE
+238 
-243 QKKLKEAEEMFR
+243 
-255 RALALD
+255 
-261 DQFVYAYYNLG
+261 YY
-272 NVLSDQKKLTEEEM
+272 
-286 FRRALAL
+286 
-293 DDQFVDAYNN
+293 N

-320 YRRALALDDQFVY
+320 YRRALALDDQSVF
-333 AYNNLGIVLRAQKKL
+333 AYNGLGNVLRDQKKL
-348 TEAEEMFRRALDLPD
+348 TEAEEMYRRALALDDQSVFAYNNLGNVLSDQKKLTEAEEMYRRALDLPD

-377 NNLGRLLQEQ
+377 NGLGLLLQEQ

-402 IDPQYEFASNNL
+402 IDPKFEFASNNL

-436 KYLRQEDPLTRI
+436 KYLPQEDPLTRI

-455 SVVFTGNAKGTAYG
+455 SVIFTGNAKGTAYG

-493 DTEQRADNLEN
+493 DTEQRGD

-521 DRAKAK
+521 DRVVAK
-527 ISQITEPQENLD
+527 IIHITQPQENLD

-563 PQTPISII
+563 PKTRISII

-604 GGSGSPV
+604 GASGSPV
-611 FDQEMRVIGLMFKT
+611 FDQEMRVIGLMFRT
-625 INESQIDSSGIGF
+625 ISESQIDSSGIGF

-644 VLQKLAQWQVVVP
+644 VLQKLAQWQVTVP

>member
-1 MKVVR
+1 MR

-96 TYNNLGNVLRVQKKL
+96 TYNNLGLVLYNQKKL

-116 MYRRAIELDDKYVR
+116 MYRRAIALDDKYVD
-130 AYNGLGIVLANQK
+130 AYYNLGNVLSDQK
-143 KLTEA
+143 KLKEA

-154 ALALDDKDVDVY
+154 ALALDDKFAPAY
-166 YNLGNVLRA
+166 YNLGNVLYN
-175 QKKLTEAEEMYR
+175 QKKPTEAEEMYRRALALHNKNVNAYIGLGNVLYDQKKPKEAEEMYR

-196 VDAYNNLGNVL
+196 VYAYYGLGIVL

-227 DKYVPAYNNLG
+227 DKYVRAYNGLG
-238 NVLYE
+238 NVL
-243 QKKLKEAEEMFR
+243 A
-255 RALALD
+255 
-261 DQFVYAYYNLG
+261 
-272 NVLSDQKKLTEEEM
+272 DQKKLTEAEEM
-286 FRRALAL
+286 YRRAIAL
-293 DDQFVDAYNN
+293 DDKYVHAYIG

-308 RDQKKLTEAEEM
+308 YDQKKLTEAEEM
-320 YRRALALDDQFVY
+320 YRRALS
-333 AYNNLGIVLRAQKKL
+333 
-348 TEAEEMFRRALDLPD
+348 LPD
-363 DTTGTPTTAHTLAH
+363 DTSATPTTVHTLAH
-377 NNLGRLLQEQ
+377 NNLGLLLQEQ
-387 GKLEAAIAEFEKATK
+387 GKLEKAIAEFEKATK
-402 IDPQYEFASNNL
+402 IDPKFEFASNNL

-436 KYLRQEDPLTRI
+436 KYLPQEDPLTRI

-455 SVVFTGNAKGTAYG
+455 SVIFTGNAKGTAYG

-493 DTEQRADNLEN
+493 DTEQRGD

-521 DRAKAK
+521 DRVVAK
-527 ISQITEPQENLD
+527 IIHITQPQENLD

-563 PQTPISII
+563 PKTRISII

-604 GGSGSPV
+604 G
-611 FDQEMRVIGLMFKT
+611 
-625 INESQIDSSGIGF
+625 
-638 AYPIDR
+638 
-644 VLQKLAQWQVVVP
+644 

>member
-6 LAWVLTLALMIMPP
+6 LALVLTLALMIMPP

-148 EEMYRR
+148 EEMFRR
-154 ALALDDKDVDVY
+154 ALALDDKYVFAY
-166 YNLGNVLRA
+166 IGLGNVLRA

-187 RALALDDKY
+187 RALALDDKD
-196 VDAYNNLGNVL
+196 VDAYNNLGNLLYDQKKLTEAEEMYRKALALDDKFVFAYYNLGNVL

-215 AEEMYRRALALD
+215 AEEMYR
-227 DKYVPAYNNLG
+227 K
-238 NVLYE
+238 
-243 QKKLKEAEEMFR
+243 
-255 RALALD
+255 ALALD
-261 DQFVYAYYNLG
+261 DQYVN
-272 NVLSDQKKLTEEEM
+272 
-286 FRRALAL
+286 
-293 DDQFVDAYNN
+293 AYNN
-303 LGNVL
+303 LGIVL
-308 RDQKKLTEAEEM
+308 ANQKKLTEAEEM
-320 YRRALALDDQFVY
+320 YRRALALDDKLAP
-333 AYNNLGIVLRAQKKL
+333 AYIGLGNVLRAQKKL
-348 TEAEEMFRRALDLPD
+348 TEAEEMYRRALDLPD
-363 DTTGTPTTAHTLAH
+363 TTGTPTTTHTLAH

-402 IDPQYEFASNNL
+402 IDPKFEFTRNNL
-414 QEARRLLSLQQQP
+414 QEAWRLLSLQQQP
-427 EQIIALNNT
+427 EQIIALNTT
-436 KYLRQEDPLTRI
+436 KYLPQEDPLTRI

-469 TGYVV
+469 TGYVI

-493 DTEQRADNLEN
+493 DTEQRGDNLEN

-521 DRAKAK
+521 DRAVAK

-549 DDISPLTFHQGEIN
+549 DDISPLTFHQGEIAPN
-563 PQTPISII
+563 TPISII

-594 NLLIDVSLAV
+594 NLLIDVSLA
-604 GGSGSPV
+604 GRWLYHEKIIYCPQLNNS
-611 FDQEMRVIGLMFKT
+611 
-625 INESQIDSSGIGF
+625 
-638 AYPIDR
+638 
-644 VLQKLAQWQVVVP
+644 

>member
-1 MKVVR
+1 
-6 LAWVLTLALMIMPP
+6 MPP

-67 CAALFRQNKLDEALI
+67 CAALFRQNKLDEAPI

-96 TYNNLGNVLRVQKKL
+96 TYYNLGNVLYDQKKL

-116 MYRRAIELDDKYVR
+116 MYRRAIELDDKYVYAYNNLGNVLR
-130 AYNGLGIVLANQK
+130 DQNKLTEAEEMFRRAIALDDKDVDVYYNLGIVLADQKKLTEAEEMFRRALALDDKFVYAYNGLGNVLRDQK
-143 KLTEA
+143 KLKEA

-154 ALALDDKDVDVY
+154 ALALDDKFVY
-166 YNLGNVLRA
+166 AYNGLGNVLW
-175 QKKLTEAEEMYR
+175 
-187 RALALDDKY
+187 
-196 VDAYNNLGNVL
+196 
-207 RDQKKLTE
+207 DQKKLTE
-215 AEEMYRRALALD
+215 AEEMYRRAL
-227 DKYVPAYNNLG
+227 
-238 NVLYE
+238 
-243 QKKLKEAEEMFR
+243 
-255 RALALD
+255 
-261 DQFVYAYYNLG
+261 
-272 NVLSDQKKLTEEEM
+272 
-286 FRRALAL
+286 
-293 DDQFVDAYNN
+293 
-303 LGNVL
+303 
-308 RDQKKLTEAEEM
+308 
-320 YRRALALDDQFVY
+320 
-333 AYNNLGIVLRAQKKL
+333 
-348 TEAEEMFRRALDLPD
+348 DLPD
-363 DTTGTPTTAHTLAH
+363 DTTGIPTTAHTAAH

-402 IDPQYEFASNNL
+402 IDPKFEFTRNNL

-436 KYLRQEDPLTRI
+436 KYLPQEDPLTRI

-563 PQTPISII
+563 PKTPISII

-604 GGSGSPV
+604 GASGSPV

-644 VLQKLAQWQVVVP
+644 VLQKLAQWQVAVP

>member
-1 MKVVR
+1 
-6 LAWVLTLALMIMPP
+6 MIMPP

-35 TAQAQKKYPEA
+35 TAQAQKKYQEA

-67 CAALFRQNKLDEALI
+67 CAALFRQNKLDEAPI

-96 TYNNLGNVLRVQKKL
+96 TY
-111 TEAEE
+111 
-116 MYRRAIELDDKYVR
+116 
-130 AYNGLGIVLANQK
+130 
-143 KLTEA
+143 
-148 EEMYRR
+148 
-154 ALALDDKDVDVY
+154 
-166 YNLGNVLRA
+166 YNLGNVLW
-175 QKKLTEAEEMYR
+175 
-187 RALALDDKY
+187 
-196 VDAYNNLGNVL
+196 
-207 RDQKKLTE
+207 DQKKLTE

-227 DKYVPAYNNLG
+227 DKLAPAYNGLG
-238 NVLYE
+238 NVLAV
-243 QKKLKEAEEMFR
+243 QKKLK
-255 RALALD
+255 
-261 DQFVYAYYNLG
+261 
-272 NVLSDQKKLTEEEM
+272 
-286 FRRALAL
+286 
-293 DDQFVDAYNN
+293 
-303 LGNVL
+303 
-308 RDQKKLTEAEEM
+308 EAEEM
-320 YRRALALDDQFVY
+320 YRRALALDDKLAP
-333 AYNNLGIVLRAQKKL
+333 AYNNLGNVLYDQKKL

-363 DTTGTPTTAHTLAH
+363 DTTGTPTTTHTLAH

-402 IDPQYEFASNNL
+402 IDPKFEFASNNL

-521 DRAKAK
+521 DRVVAK

-586 IGIQSSSG
+586 IGNDPNSG
-594 NLLIDVSLAV
+594 NLLIAVSLAV

-625 INESQIDSSGIGF
+625 INESQIDSSGIGL

>member
-1 MKVVR
+1 MYRKA
-6 LAWVLTLALMIMPP
+6 LSLPDDPSGTPTTAHTLAHNNLGLLL
-20 TTVAQTLEQLWQQGE
+20 QKQGKLE
-35 TAQAQKKYPEA
+35 EA
-46 ERIWRQII
+46 AEMYRKAIAI
-54 QLDPN
+54 D
-59 SAVAFSNL
+59 SNYVY
-67 CAALFRQNKLDEALI
+67 A
-82 FCQKALALDPKLPE
+82 
-96 TYNNLGNVLRVQKKL
+96 YNNLGNVLYDQNKLTEAAEMYRKAIAIDSNYVYAYYGLGLVLKDQNKL

-116 MYRRAIELDDKYVR
+116 MYRKAIAIDSNYVYAYYGLGLVLKDQNKLTEAEEMYRKAIAIDDKYVHAYYGLGIVLRNQNKLTEAEEMYRKVISIDGKYVR
-130 AYNGLGIVLANQK
+130 AYNGLG
-143 KLTEA
+143 
-148 EEMYRR
+148 
-154 ALALDDKDVDVY
+154 
-166 YNLGNVLRA
+166 
-175 QKKLTEAEEMYR
+175 
-187 RALALDDKY
+187 
-196 VDAYNNLGNVL
+196 
-207 RDQKKLTE
+207 
-215 AEEMYRRALALD
+215 
-227 DKYVPAYNNLG
+227 
-238 NVLYE
+238 NVLYD
-243 QKKLKEAEEMFR
+243 QKKLKEAEEM
-255 RALALD
+255 
-261 DQFVYAYYNLG
+261 Y
-272 NVLSDQKKLTEEEM
+272 
-286 FRRALAL
+286 
-293 DDQFVDAYNN
+293 
-303 LGNVL
+303 
-308 RDQKKLTEAEEM
+308 
-320 YRRALALDDQFVY
+320 
-333 AYNNLGIVLRAQKKL
+333 
-348 TEAEEMFRRALDLPD
+348 RRALDLPD

-436 KYLRQEDPLTRI
+436 EYLRQEDPLTRI

-493 DTEQRADNLEN
+493 DTEQRGD

-521 DRAKAK
+521 DRVVAK
-527 ISQITEPQENLD
+527 IIHITQPQENLD

-563 PQTPISII
+563 PKTRISII
-571 GHPESKDWSKYEAIT
+571 GHPESKDWSSYEAIT

-604 GGSGSPV
+604 GASGSPV
-611 FDQEMRVIGLMFKT
+611 FDREMRVIGLMFKT
-625 INESQIDSSGIGF
+625 INESQIDSTGIGF

>member
-6 LAWVLTLALMIMPP
+6 LALVLTLALMIMPP

-148 EEMYRR
+148 EEMFRR
-154 ALALDDKDVDVY
+154 ALALDDKFVY
-166 YNLGNVLRA
+166 AYIGLGNVLRA

-187 RALALDDKY
+187 RALALDDKD
-196 VDAYNNLGNVL
+196 VDAYNNLGNLLYDQKKLTEAEEMYRKALALDDQYVNAYNNLGIVLANQKKLKEAEEMYRRAIELDDKYVPAYYGLGIVL

-227 DKYVPAYNNLG
+227 DKLAPAYIG
-238 NVLYE
+238 
-243 QKKLKEAEEMFR
+243 
-255 RALALD
+255 
-261 DQFVYAYYNLG
+261 
-272 NVLSDQKKLTEEEM
+272 
-286 FRRALAL
+286 
-293 DDQFVDAYNN
+293 

-308 RDQKKLTEAEEM
+308 RAQKKLTEAEEM
-320 YRRALALDDQFVY
+320 YRRAL
-333 AYNNLGIVLRAQKKL
+333 
-348 TEAEEMFRRALDLPD
+348 DLP
-363 DTTGTPTTAHTLAH
+363 DTTGTPTTTHTLAH

-402 IDPQYEFASNNL
+402 IDPKFEFTRNNL
-414 QEARRLLSLQQQP
+414 QEAWRLLSLQQQP
-427 EQIIALNNT
+427 EQIIALNTT
-436 KYLRQEDPLTRI
+436 KYLPQEDRLTRI

-493 DTEQRADNLEN
+493 DTEQRGD

-521 DRAKAK
+521 DRVVAK

-644 VLQKLAQWQVVVP
+644 VLQKLAQWQVTVP

>member
-1 MKVVR
+1 
-6 LAWVLTLALMIMPP
+6 
-20 TTVAQTLEQLWQQGE
+20 
-35 TAQAQKKYPEA
+35 
-46 ERIWRQII
+46 
-54 QLDPN
+54 
-59 SAVAFSNL
+59 
-67 CAALFRQNKLDEALI
+67 
-82 FCQKALALDPKLPE
+82 
-96 TYNNLGNVLRVQKKL
+96 
-111 TEAEE
+111 
-116 MYRRAIELDDKYVR
+116 
-130 AYNGLGIVLANQK
+130 
-143 KLTEA
+143 
-148 EEMYRR
+148 
-154 ALALDDKDVDVY
+154 
-166 YNLGNVLRA
+166 
-175 QKKLTEAEEMYR
+175 MYR

-196 VDAYNNLGNVL
+196 VNAYNGLGNVL

-227 DKYVPAYNNLG
+227 DKYVYAYNNLG
-238 NVLYE
+238 L
-243 QKKLKEAEEMFR
+243 
-255 RALALD
+255 
-261 DQFVYAYYNLG
+261 
-272 NVLSDQKKLTEEEM
+272 
-286 FRRALAL
+286 
-293 DDQFVDAYNN
+293 
-303 LGNVL
+303 VL

-320 YRRALALDDQFVY
+320 YRRAL
-333 AYNNLGIVLRAQKKL
+333 
-348 TEAEEMFRRALDLPD
+348 DLPD
-363 DTTGTPTTAHTLAH
+363 DTTGTPTAHTFAH

-402 IDPQYEFASNNL
+402 IDPKFEFASNNL

-436 KYLRQEDPLTRI
+436 KYLPQEDPLTPI

-493 DTEQRADNLEN
+493 DTEQRGD

-521 DRAKAK
+521 DRVVAK
-527 ISQITEPQENLD
+527 IIHITQPEENLD

-563 PQTPISII
+563 PKTRISII
-571 GHPESKDWSKYEAIT
+571 GHPESKDWSSYEAIT

-604 GGSGSPV
+604 GASGSPV
-611 FDQEMRVIGLMFKT
+611 FDREMRVIGLMFKT
-625 INESQIDSSGIGF
+625 ISESQIDSSGIGF

-644 VLQKLAQWQVVVP
+644 VLQKLAQWQVIVP